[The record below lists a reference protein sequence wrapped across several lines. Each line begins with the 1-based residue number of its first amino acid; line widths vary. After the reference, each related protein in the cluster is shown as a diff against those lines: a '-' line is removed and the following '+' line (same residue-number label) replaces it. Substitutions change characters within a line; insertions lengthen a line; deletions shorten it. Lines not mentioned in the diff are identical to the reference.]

1 MGGRRR
7 SRKWCSV
14 VCLAIALLALSVDP
28 IRAATVVQ
36 LSWDPNSEPDLAGYR
51 IRYGVAPSTP
61 TQMIDV
67 GLVTSYSIMNLT
79 AGTTYYFVVTAYD
92 QAGNE
97 SLRSNEV
104 AAQPAQVGP
113 VLTIAAT
120 DAPDPVAAAGN
131 LTYTLSYSN
140 TGNANATG
148 VVLTDTVPANTTFVS
163 ATGGGTLSGAVVTWP
178 IGNLT
183 ASASGSVQMVVRVG
197 SPLANGTTIINST
210 YNIDSNETS
219 PVSGASVTTAVTS
232 AP

>member
-14 VCLAIALLALSVDP
+14 VCLGIALLALSVDS

-36 LSWDPNSEPDLAGYR
+36 LTWDANTEPDLAGYR

-97 SLRSNEV
+97 SQRSNEV

-120 DAPDPVAAAGN
+120 DAPDPVAAGGN

-140 TGNANATG
+140 TGSANATG
-148 VVLTDTVPANTTFVS
+148 VVIADTVPVNTTFVS
-163 ATGGGTLSGAVVTWP
+163 ATGGGTLSGGVVTWSP
-178 IGNLT
+178 GNL
-183 ASASGSVQMVVRVG
+183 AAGASGSVQMVVR
-197 SPLANGTTIINST
+197 
-210 YNIDSNETS
+210 
-219 PVSGASVTTAVTS
+219 
-232 AP
+232 